1 MAEFSQSIGV
11 TDRRVGAL
19 NRFEYLLLN
28 ETIMSARRNRPA
40 TKVGYQARV
49 FPTERIIHQM
59 IEAVAIFIGLFSAGI
74 FAAHVAEA
82 HLRAG
87 DWVGRVRSVRSMY
100 RQAS

>member
-1 MAEFSQSIGV
+1 
-11 TDRRVGAL
+11 
-19 NRFEYLLLN
+19 
-28 ETIMSARRNRPA
+28 
-40 TKVGYQARV
+40 
-49 FPTERIIHQM
+49 M